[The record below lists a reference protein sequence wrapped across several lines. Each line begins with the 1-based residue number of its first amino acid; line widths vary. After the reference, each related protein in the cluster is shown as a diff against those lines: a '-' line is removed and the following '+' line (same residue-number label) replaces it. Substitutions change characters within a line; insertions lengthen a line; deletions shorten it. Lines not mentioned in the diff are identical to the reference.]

1 MNNFDNLKKWLGGL
15 FAAGVLLLAALAL
28 AVVFTPTGTALA
40 RSSGALDVVQAYL
53 VAFWADAKTRAI
65 TAQVL
70 LHAVLGVVVASR
82 AGEFRL
88 SRLPD
93 FLRRWLVPE
102 LAVYFA
108 VRLLG
113 EAAGFGGLDVAIFG
127 LIQLKIIGASLEKL
141 NALGLPVPDSLL
153 SVSRLGVR

>member
-15 FAAGVLLLAALAL
+15 FAAIVLLSAALAL
-28 AVVFTPTGTALA
+28 AVVSTPGDMSAA

-70 LHAVLGVVVASR
+70 LHALLGAAVAMQS
-82 AGEFRL
+82 GEF
-88 SRLPD
+88 SWVRLPD

-102 LAVYFA
+102 LCVYFA

-113 EAAGFGGLDVAIFG
+113 EAAGFSGLDLAVFG
-127 LIQLKIIGASLEKL
+127 LIQLKIVGSSLEKL
-141 NALGLPVPDSLL
+141 NQLGLPVPDSLL

>member
-1 MNNFDNLKKWLGGL
+1 MKQNNLFKWAAGII
-15 FAAGVLLLAALAL
+15 AAGVLLLAALAL
-28 AVVFTPTGTALA
+28 AVVSTPGNVSAA

-53 VAFWADAKTRAI
+53 RAFWADAKTRAI

-82 AGEFRL
+82 AGEFSL

-102 LAVYFA
+102 LCVYFA